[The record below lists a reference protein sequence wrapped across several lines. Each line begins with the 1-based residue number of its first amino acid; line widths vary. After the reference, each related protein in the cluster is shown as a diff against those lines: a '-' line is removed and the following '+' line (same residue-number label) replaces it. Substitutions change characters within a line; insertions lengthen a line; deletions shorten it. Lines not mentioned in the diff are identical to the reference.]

1 MMYLYA
7 STNAKMNIELF
18 REHNASRKIQCAPLE
33 VKKVPVKFPPHYA
46 TVEPSL
52 GKLVF
57 TDECT
62 VKRVDLESN
71 TQYVVLSLSKELK
84 NWILSVDDTPRDDI
98 RLSRFKYAFGGSEN
112 LSIRIW
118 KDGERVDDVLE
129 SGCTVRCAFQMR
141 NSKGNMYF
149 DLHRDI
155 ELVTAGAKRRKVVYL
170 SDGDSD

>member
-1 MMYLYA
+1 MYC
-7 STNAKMNIELF
+7 E
-18 REHNASRKIQCAPLE
+18 
-33 VKKVPVKFPPHYA
+33 
-46 TVEPSL
+46 
-52 GKLVF
+52 G
-57 TDECT
+57 
-62 VKRVDLESN
+62 VDLESN

-129 SGCTVRCAFQMR
+129 SGCTVRRAFKCAL
-141 NSKGNMYF
+141 KGNMYF